1 LLGTAALP
9 LAVAFTVVLVNGP
22 DLDRGMR
29 HTKAAADILGTS
41 TLARIDPPLL
51 ARIDPPLT

>member
-1 LLGTAALP
+1 

-22 DLDRGMR
+22 DLDRSMR

-51 ARIDPPLT
+51 ARIAPPLT